1 MDNVNI
7 GKLVMVSFLYHHA
20 FAVMCIFVR
29 ELKIKSV
36 HKYVSEFEENI
47 FFSSDESILYCR
59 MREINVVAFYKSTY
73 IIDKF

>member
-47 FFSSDESILYCR
+47 FFHL
-59 MREINVVAFYKSTY
+59 MKAFYIVECVRLMSLHF
-73 IIDKF
+73 INLLI